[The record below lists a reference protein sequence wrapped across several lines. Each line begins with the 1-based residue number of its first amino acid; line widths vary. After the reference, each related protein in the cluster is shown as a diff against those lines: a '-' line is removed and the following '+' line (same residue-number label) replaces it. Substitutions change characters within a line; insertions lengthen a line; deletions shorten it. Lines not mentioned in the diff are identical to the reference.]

1 MDFISFL
8 NESFINALPKD
19 EDLKLQYVDEVWNIL
34 QTQYQE
40 LGGLKGSG
48 FKSKE
53 DMIKNIPFWKMVRK
67 GGIIHAVVM
76 YKDSQGRKS
85 VQMGVLKDSQYGKDK
100 IKEIIQQDVKRAYTE
115 RSKGQL
121 GLTMKTVPWDIL
133 KEFIIPIEE
142 VKRIFKGEEIIKL
155 STVNKSEYPKDQVE
169 TLQKFPQLLEYGY
182 LREIGGSFVFKVML
196 GTPDLGIK

>member
-142 VKRIFKGEEIIKL
+142 VKRIFKDEEIIKL

>member
-1 MDFISFL
+1 MNFISFL

-48 FKSKE
+48 FKTKE

-67 GGIIHAVVM
+67 GGMIHAVVM

-155 STVNKSEYPKDQVE
+155 STVNKSEYPKDQID

-182 LREIGGSFVFKVML
+182 LREIGGSLVFKVML

>member
-155 STVNKSEYPKDQVE
+155 SAVEKSNYPKDQVE